1 MKDANR
7 KGRSDYHLACTSSE
21 FILKNLPKNLCCVGT
36 GLAPVLTLIRNHYVG
51 TGFIPVQAVIRTAT
65 RAVPTI
71 SHLFSLFLIL
81 FVTSPV
87 LGNEN
92 PDWEIDFKGY
102 LKTLSV
108 VSKTFEDERY
118 FLDLNRLRLQPTVR
132 YGENLVLRLELD
144 NQFLLGD
151 YLETEEFE
159 YIKELSPGTWLD
171 IDKTIIDDENFYWKI
186 IFYRAFL
193 SYYSDWVDVSIGRQ
207 RFAWGTGKFW
217 NPTDLL
223 NPYSPTQIER
233 QERVGTDALSLDF
246 HLGTVTKSTIVY
258 APRSTWRNSSLA
270 GRFKTTIRSY
280 DLSFLFGKFGSTK
293 TFGFDFYGYVGD
305 EGIYAE
311 GAYNWNKDMSDFFSF
326 VFGGEY
332 TLPNGL
338 YLNGEYFYNGGGK
351 RETKDYDWDRFFSAE
366 ILALSQ
372 DYFNLG
378 LGYDITPLWRLEH
391 YTIINLNDQSSFT
404 APNVSY
410 SVTSDL
416 FLDFGIQFFIG
427 AEQDEYGTPSNV
439 YYLQLQFF
447 F

>member
-1 MKDANR
+1 MLKA
-7 KGRSDYHLACTSSE
+7 KSPYHYLSFLL
-21 FILKNLPKNLCCVGT
+21 FILLSSGT
-36 GLAPVLTLIRNHYVG
+36 VSGNQNS
-51 TGFIPVQAVIRTAT
+51 FWE
-65 RAVPTI
+65 
-71 SHLFSLFLIL
+71 FS
-81 FVTSPV
+81 
-87 LGNEN
+87 
-92 PDWEIDFKGY
+92 FKGY
-102 LKTLSV
+102 FKSLSL
-108 VSKTFEDERY
+108 VSETFQDERY
-118 FLDLNRLRLQPTVR
+118 FLDLNRLRLQPTAR
-132 YGENLVLRLELD
+132 HGENLVLRLELD

-151 YLETEEFE
+151 YLKTKEFKS
-159 YIKELSPGTWLD
+159 IKKLSPRTYLD
-171 IDKTIIDDENFYWKI
+171 IDQTVIDDENLYWKL

-193 SYYSDWVDVSIGRQ
+193 SYYSDWVDISIGRQ

-223 NPYSPTQIER
+223 NPYNPTQIER

-258 APRSTWRNSSLA
+258 APRTTWRNSSLA

-280 DLSFLFGKFGSTK
+280 DVSFLFGKFGSRK
-293 TFGFDFYGYVGD
+293 TFGFDFYGYVED

-311 GAYNWNKDMSDFFSF
+311 GAYNWNENSSDFFSF

-351 RETKDYDWDRFFSAE
+351 RKSKDYDWDRLFSAE
-366 ILALSQ
+366 ILSLSQ
-372 DYFNLG
+372 DYLSLG
-378 LGYDITPLWRLEH
+378 LGYDITPLWRLED
-391 YTIINLNDQSSFT
+391 YTIINLNDQSLFT
-404 APNVSY
+404 APNLSY

-416 FLDFGIQFFIG
+416 FLDLGIQFFTG
-427 AEQDEYGTPSNV
+427 AKQDEYGSPSEV